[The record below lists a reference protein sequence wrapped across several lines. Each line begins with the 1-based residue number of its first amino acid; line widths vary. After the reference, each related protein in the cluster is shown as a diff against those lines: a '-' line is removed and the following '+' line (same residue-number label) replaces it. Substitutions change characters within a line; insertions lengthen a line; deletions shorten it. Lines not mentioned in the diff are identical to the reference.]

1 MTEAGLDIKD
11 PKNCN
16 RFPPLGGIRW
26 HRVVLDVRPHIHLL
40 KQMQLRPVVTLCHVY
55 IKPVDRASRNT
66 AAKLAIMR
74 SSADRNGRHQ
84 SLRFAELYL
93 YM

>member
-26 HRVVLDVRPHIHLL
+26 HRVVLDVRAP
-40 KQMQLRPVVTLCHVY
+40 P
-55 IKPVDRASRNT
+55 ASPQ
-66 AAKLAIMR
+66 AECPSSKSLAIQECRMIKDIP
-74 SSADRNGRHQ
+74 SADQG
-84 SLRFAELYL
+84 LPLFLIPDP
-93 YM
+93 

>member
-26 HRVVLDVRPHIHLL
+26 HRVVLDVRPHTLTPPSEV
-40 KQMQLRPVVTLCHVY
+40 KLRPMVWWCHV
-55 IKPVDRASRNT
+55 P
-66 AAKLAIMR
+66 
-74 SSADRNGRHQ
+74 Q
-84 SLRFAELYL
+84 SFELRVLRC
-93 YM
+93 